1 MKKLLLIISA
11 VVLSYSLFAQPTV
24 AEDFTITDIDGVEHN
39 LFTYLDDGRY
49 VLLVFYLDG

>member
-24 AEDFTITDIDGVEHN
+24 AQDFTVTDINGVEHN
-39 LFTYLDDGRY
+39 LFTYLDQGIF
-49 VLLVFYLDG
+49 VEIVFYLDG